1 MVAQVH
7 GVVVSGVAGL
17 VIRVEVEVAQGLP
30 SVGVIGLADAAV
42 GESKWRVRSA
52 IGNAGCKWPAARVT
66 IGLSPADIPKH
77 GTSLDL
83 PIAVGILLATEQIP
97 ASSAHGATFIGELG
111 LDGELRAFR
120 AALPAAIAAQRCGIK
135 RVYVA
140 PGSARQVCVVPGVE
154 VVVIRDLAHLV
165 SVLRGE
171 APPDDIPEAE
181 QFKAATPSFDM
192 RDIRGHAHGR
202 FALEVAA
209 AGGHHLSL
217 LGPPGVGK
225 TMLAERLPTILPDLD
240 EQTAIDVTSIHA
252 VAGRLPAGAGLVS
265 RPPFQAPHHSA
276 SATAL
281 LGTVRG
287 HRTIPGA
294 LTLAHGGVLFLDE
307 APEFTRPSLEGLRQP
322 MESGVVR
329 IMRAAESIDLPARF
343 QLVIAANPC
352 PCGQGVGKGASCR
365 CTSMAKRRYS
375 ERLSGPLR
383 DRIDIRLEVLRPT
396 MGELAAQAGDSSAQI
411 AERVAL
417 ARTRAAVRFSELP
430 WSVNAQLPAG
440 ELRRKWAPDAGGCA
454 LLTEAER
461 GGLSLRGAD
470 RVLRV
475 AWTLAD
481 LCEEVGPGRDH
492 IAMALGLRGPESG
505 PKND

>member
-1 MVAQVH
+1 MVAQVK

-83 PIAVGILLATEQIP
+83 PIAVGVLLATEQIP
-97 ASSAHGATFIGELG
+97 KDCARDATFIGELG
-111 LDGELRAFR
+111 LDGALRPFR
-120 AALPAAIAAQRCGIK
+120 AALPAAIAAKRCGIS

-140 PGSARQVCVVPGVE
+140 PGSARQVAVVPGVE
-154 VVVIRDLAHLV
+154 VVVIRDLEHLV

-171 APPDDIPEAE
+171 SLADAIPEAD
-181 QFKAATPSFDM
+181 AIGAMTSTVDM
-192 RDIRGHAHGR
+192 CDIRGHAHGR

-209 AGGHHLSL
+209 AGSHHLSL

-252 VAGRLPAGAGLVS
+252 VAGRLPLAAGLVR
-265 RPPFQAPHHSA
+265 RPPFEAPHHSA

-287 HRTIPGA
+287 RHTIPGA

-307 APEFTRPSLEGLRQP
+307 APEFSRPCLEGLRQP
-322 MESGVVR
+322 MESGIVR
-329 IMRAAESIDLPARF
+329 IMRAAESVDLPAQF
-343 QLVIAANPC
+343 QLVLAANPC
-352 PCGQGVGKGASCR
+352 PCGFAVGKGASCR
-365 CTSMAKRRYS
+365 CTAMAKRRYG

-396 MGELAAQAGDSSAQI
+396 MGELAAQVGDSSVQI
-411 AERVAL
+411 AERVSR
-417 ARTRAAVRFSELP
+417 ARTRAAVRFREMP
-430 WSVNAQLPAG
+430 WSVNSHLPAG
-440 ELRRKWAPDAGGCA
+440 ELRRKWAPDASGCA
-454 LLTEAER
+454 LLIEAER

-470 RVLRV
+470 RVMRV

-481 LCEEVGPGRDH
+481 LCEVDVPSRDH
-492 IAMALGLRGPESG
+492 IAMALGLRGADRG
-505 PKND
+505 PTDD

>member
-1 MVAQVH
+1 MVAQVS
-7 GVVVSGVAGL
+7 GVVVFGVAGL
-17 VIRVEVEVAQGLP
+17 VINVEVEVAAGLP

-83 PIAVGILLATEQIP
+83 PIAVGVLLATEQIP
-97 ASSAHGATFIGELG
+97 AGSARDATFIGELG
-111 LDGELRAFR
+111 LDGDLRPFR
-120 AALPAAIAAQRCGIK
+120 AALPAAIAAQRCGIS

-140 PGSARQVCVVPGVE
+140 PGSARQVAVVPGVE

-171 APPDDIPEAE
+171 SSPDAIPDTEDVTAAPSII
-181 QFKAATPSFDM
+181 DM
-192 RDIRGHAHGR
+192 EDLRGHVHGR

-240 EQTAIDVTSIHA
+240 EQTAIDVTAIHA
-252 VAGRLPAGAGLVS
+252 VAGRLPPGAGLVR

-287 HRTIPGA
+287 HRAIPGA

-329 IMRAAESIDLPARF
+329 IMRAAESVELPARF

-352 PCGQGVGKGASCR
+352 PCGHGVGKGASCR
-365 CTSMAKRRYS
+365 CTAMAKRRYS

-383 DRIDIRLEVLRPT
+383 DRIDIRLELLRPT
-396 MGELAAQAGDSSAQI
+396 MGELATASAEGSAQI
-411 AERVAL
+411 ANRVGL
-417 ARTRAAVRFSELP
+417 ARTRAATRYVGLP
-430 WSVNAQLPAG
+430 WSLNAHLPAG
-440 ELRRKWAPDAGGCA
+440 ELRRHWAPDPDGCA
-454 LLTEAER
+454 LLIEAER

-470 RVLRV
+470 RVVRV

-481 LCEEVGPGRDH
+481 LLEADAPGREH
-492 IAMALGLRGPESG
+492 IAMALGLRGADGG
-505 PKND
+505 PKDD

>member
-1 MVAQVH
+1 MVAQVQ

-17 VIRVEVEVAQGLP
+17 VISVEVEVAQGLP

-42 GESKWRVRSA
+42 GESRWRVRSA
-52 IGNAGCKWPAARVT
+52 IGNAGCRWPVARVT

-83 PIAVGILLATEQIP
+83 PIAVGVLLATEQIP
-97 ASSAHGATFIGELG
+97 KDCARDATFIGELG
-111 LDGELRAFR
+111 LDGALRPYR
-120 AALPAAIAAQRCGIK
+120 AALPAAIAAKLSGIS

-140 PGSARQVCVVPGVE
+140 PGSARQVSVVPGVE
-154 VVVIRDLAHLV
+154 VVVIRDLRQLV

-171 APPDDIPEAE
+171 ASGDAIPEADPIDPV
-181 QFKAATPSFDM
+181 AATLDM

-209 AGGHHLSL
+209 AGAHHLSL

-252 VAGRLPAGAGLVS
+252 VAGRLPLASGLVC

-287 HRTIPGA
+287 RHAIPGA

-307 APEFTRPSLEGLRQP
+307 APEFSRPCLEGLRQP
-322 MESGVVR
+322 MESGTVR
-329 IMRAAESIDLPARF
+329 IMRATESVDLPARF
-343 QLVIAANPC
+343 QLVLAANPC
-352 PCGQGVGKGASCR
+352 PCGNGIGKGASCK
-365 CTSMAKRRYS
+365 CTAMAKRRYG

-396 MGELAAQAGDSSAQI
+396 MGELAGPVADSSLQI
-411 AERVAL
+411 AGRVGG
-417 ARTRAAVRFSELP
+417 ARARAAHRFSELP
-430 WSVNAQLPAG
+430 WSVNSQLPPG
-440 ELRRKWAPDAGGCA
+440 ELRRKWAPDPGGCA
-454 LLTEAER
+454 LLIEAER

-470 RVLRV
+470 RVVRV

-481 LCEEVGPGRDH
+481 LCGVDLPSRDH
-492 IAMALGLRGPESG
+492 IAMALGLRGADNGS
-505 PKND
+505 KYD